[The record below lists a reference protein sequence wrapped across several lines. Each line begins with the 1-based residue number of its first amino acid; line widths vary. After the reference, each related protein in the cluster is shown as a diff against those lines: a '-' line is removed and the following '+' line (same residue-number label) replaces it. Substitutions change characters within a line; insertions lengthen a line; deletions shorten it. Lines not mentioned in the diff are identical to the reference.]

1 MTNRIRKF
9 LGPFPTISRGS
20 GEKKDSL
27 RTLSYRAEGGGG
39 AGLVCKRE
47 ALSLISNSHIKRLLR
62 RVWACNLGPGQVE
75 LGGLQEL
82 TGQPL
87 GPTR

>member
-1 MTNRIRKF
+1 M
-9 LGPFPTISRGS
+9 
-20 GEKKDSL
+20 
-27 RTLSYRAEGGGG
+27 AGG

-47 ALSLISNSHIKRLLR
+47 ALSLISDSHIKRLLR